1 MSLTRLLIF
10 RSIRARPLR
19 MLLSTFG
26 IVLGVA
32 AILAIG
38 ITNQTALDSVT
49 QLFANTSGKSN
60 LIITSADVETG
71 GFSTNILTKVEDLPE
86 IERAVPSLQIQTLL
100 ANESGPSEIGLNFF
114 GMDTGGLLLYG
125 IDAVSDPE
133 VRVYKI
139 VEGEFLSS
147 DATANEIVLV
157 STFAEENDLEV
168 GDWAEIIAETGIEK
182 LRVIG
187 LMDRDGAGQLNNGTF
202 GVIPLGT
209 AQKLFYRTD
218 EIDQIDLMV
227 KPEFNNRDG
236 IENTRQ
242 VVQAAVGESYSVGY
256 PASQGQRMT
265 QMLSN
270 YQIGLNFMSGIAL
283 FVGAF
288 LIFNAFSMTVV
299 ERTREFGMLRT
310 VGMTRNQVMIQV
322 LLEAAMLGLIGSVLG
337 VLLGILMAKG
347 LIRLM
352 EIMLAQDMTQVAVP
366 EGVVI
371 LGATIGVFVTIIAAV
386 IPAYSA
392 GRVSPL
398 EALQVRGRG
407 HEGWV
412 LRLGWIPGLFL
423 LLVSIALL
431 ILNPFPYDVQFR
443 MGSMVVFSLFI
454 GGTLTIPVSVS
465 LWHRVLS
472 PFLMMFYGRSG
483 KLGSSNIQRSRL
495 RTTLT
500 VAALMI
506 GVSMIVVVWAITGSF
521 KGDLVD
527 WLEGYL
533 AGDLYVTSSLPMG
546 NDVWKRLEAVEGV
559 SVVTPANYFEVKWK
573 KPDGEEEA
581 LTYMAI
587 DPGSYSQVTS
597 FLFDQVE
604 TTPQAA
610 LERLAQGDAVYISS
624 VLAEKSGLD
633 PGDEI
638 VLRTR
643 TGDVGFFVAG
653 VVVDYYNEG
662 LVVRGSWQDM
672 MRYFREKDANAFMLK
687 VVPGYSADQ
696 VRDTIDD
703 LYGKRYRLMVESNQ
717 SMLKRIDTL
726 MQQAFSMFD
735 VLSIIAMAV
744 GLFGIAN
751 TLTMNVIER
760 TRELGMLRAIG
771 MSRPQMIRMILAEA
785 ALMGLIG
792 GVLGVLFG
800 MILSRIFMM
809 AMTAMSGYQL
819 EYSLAPQRILWGV
832 LIALVVSQVA
842 AFFPAMRAARLRVL
856 SAVQYE

>member
-60 LIITSADVETG
+60 LVITNSDVEAG
-71 GFSTNILTKVEDLPE
+71 GFSENVLMKVQDLPG
-86 IERAVPSLQIQTLL
+86 IARAVPSLQTGTLL
-100 ANESGPSEIGLNFF
+100 ANESGPAEIGLNFF

-125 IDAVSDPE
+125 INADVDAE

-139 VEGEFLSS
+139 VEGDFLSK
-147 DATANEIVLV
+147 DAAAYEIVLV

-168 GDWAEIIAETGIEK
+168 GDWAEIVAETGVEK
-182 LRVIG
+182 LRLVG
-187 LMDRDGAGQLNNGTF
+187 LMDRDGAGQLNNGAF
-202 GVIPLGT
+202 GVIPLKT

-227 KPEFNNRDG
+227 LPELNNSEGVEEIRR
-236 IENTRQ
+236 E
-242 VVQAAVGESYSVGY
+242 VQSAIGDRYSVGY

-310 VGMTRNQVMIQV
+310 VGMTRGQVTVQV
-322 LLEAAMLGLIGSVLG
+322 LLEAAMLGVFGSGLG
-337 VLLGILMAKG
+337 VLLGIFMARG
-347 LIRLM
+347 LTRLM
-352 EIMLAQDMTQVAVP
+352 EVMLAQDMTQVAVP
-366 EGVVI
+366 QDVVI
-371 LGATIGVFVTIIAAV
+371 LGATMGLIVAVIAAV

-407 HEGWV
+407 REGCIM
-412 LRLGWIPGLFL
+412 RLGWIPGLL
-423 LLVSIALL
+423 LLLLSIALL
-431 ILNPFPYDVQFR
+431 VLNPFPYDVQFR

-454 GGTLTIPVSVS
+454 GGTLTIPVSVIIWQR
-465 LWHRVLS
+465 LLG
-472 PFLMMFYGRSG
+472 PFLMLFYGRSG
-483 KLGSSNIQRSRL
+483 KLGSSNIQRSKL

-546 NDVWKRLEAVEGV
+546 NDVWTRLEAVEGV
-559 SVVTPANYFEVKWK
+559 ALATPATYFEVKWE
-573 KPDGEEEA
+573 KPDGKEEM
-581 LTYMAI
+581 LTFMAV

-604 TTPQAA
+604 TTEQAA
-610 LERLAQGDAVYISS
+610 LERLNQGDAVYISS
-624 VLAEKSGLD
+624 VLAEKFGLK
-633 PGDEI
+633 PGDAI
-638 VLRTR
+638 VLRTK
-643 TGDVGFFVAG
+643 TGENAFHVAG

-662 LVVRGSWQDM
+662 MVVRGSWQDM
-672 MRYFREKDANAFMLK
+672 RRYFRENDANAFMLK
-687 VVPGYSADQ
+687 VSPGYSADQ
-696 VRDTIDD
+696 VRDTIDA
-703 LYGKRYRLMVESNQ
+703 LYGKRYRLVVESNQ
-717 SMLKRIDTL
+717 SMLERIDTL

-735 VLSIIAMAV
+735 VLSMIAMLV

-751 TLTMNVIER
+751 TMTMNIIER

-771 MSRPQMIRMILAEA
+771 MSKPQMIRMILAEA

-792 GVLGVLFG
+792 GVLGVVFG
-800 MILSRIFMM
+800 VILSRIFMM

-819 EYSLAPQRILWGV
+819 VYTLSLERMLMGV
-832 LIALVVSQVA
+832 LIAVVVSQVA
-842 AFFPAMRAARLRVL
+842 ALFPSLRAARLRVL
-856 SAVQYE
+856 SAIQYE